1 MKNEKTPD
9 GKATHKP
16 QGLRDSI
23 VMRLKA
29 HDAAVRSTFDTVFG
43 EDFDDGFGD
52 DVGVEVGFSGEDEED
67 EEEVHDRER

>member
-29 HDAAVRSTFDTVFG
+29 HDAAVRYTLSDEAKPKKDTK
-43 EDFDDGFGD
+43 ED
-52 DVGVEVGFSGEDEED
+52 
-67 EEEVHDRER
+67 